1 MSAPDARTRRKISLQ
16 PARVLSV
23 SCVVTS
29 SRPAPRLTYHP
40 QTWRRDIP
48 QDSLLEHP
56 LRPCTLCSKGVP
68 TLLRC
73 RCLLGGHESP
83 RLGGLGHVGLGGFNW
98 GVFERDPNRSRPL
111 PSSSVVS
118 SQNAVV
124 DSARRILA
132 VALCTAGSAIYC
144 PLSTPFTPVR
154 SPCYPVAVGGIHPLR
169 DSVILFVHFSSSWV
183 DAMVTSLCLGGN
195 TTQISLPDVPSPHCG
210 VLLRRL
216 LFR

>member
-1 MSAPDARTRRKISLQ
+1 MFSLFGFGGAHIPDFGREAATVRLVSLAGMSAPDARTRRKISLQ

-23 SCVVTS
+23 SCVLTS
-29 SRPAPRLTYHP
+29 SGSPCALTYHP
-40 QTWRRDIP
+40 QTWKNIP

-56 LRPCTLCSKGVP
+56 LCPCTLCSKGVP

-83 RLGGLGHVGLGGFNW
+83 RLGGLGRVGLGGFDF
-98 GVFERDPNRSRPL
+98 GVFERDPYRSRPL
-111 PSSSVVS
+111 PPLSVVS

-132 VALCTAGSAIYC
+132 FALCTAGGAIYC
-144 PLSTPFTPVR
+144 PLSTAFTPVR
-154 SPCYPVAVGGIHPLR
+154 SPCCPVSVGRIHPFR

-183 DAMVTSLCLGGN
+183 DAMVTS
-195 TTQISLPDVPSPHCG
+195 P
-210 VLLRRL
+210 
-216 LFR
+216 